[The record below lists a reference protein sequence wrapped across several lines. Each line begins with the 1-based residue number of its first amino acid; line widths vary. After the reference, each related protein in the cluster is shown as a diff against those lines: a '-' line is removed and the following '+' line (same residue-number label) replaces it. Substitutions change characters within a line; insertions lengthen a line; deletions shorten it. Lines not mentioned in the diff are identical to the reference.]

1 MQIITLTTDMGTQ
14 DHYVAAIKGAILKR
28 HSNVHIVDI
37 THEVQS
43 FSTTQAAFF
52 LKNCFEEFPEGTIH
66 IIGVQSEPIIHFESE
81 KMSSYPS
88 ILKFKGHYFVGTDN
102 GIFSLLVQENEFEGF
117 WRLDDVLSN
126 KNVFNFPTK
135 NILVPAACQI
145 AHGKEIDTFATEQ
158 PEFKRQIAFHPSIE
172 PNVIKGNIIHIDH
185 FGNLITN
192 IDKETFYQ
200 FGKDIP
206 FTIFFRKKEYFI
218 DEIST
223 SYSEVPK
230 GEKVAIF
237 NSNNLLEIAINQ
249 GAKDRKNGASSLFG
263 VSINDIVRIEY
274 SPRGSKDTL
283 ESLF

>member
-14 DHYVAAIKGAILKR
+14 DHYVAAIKGTILK
-28 HSNVHIVDI
+28 HLDKVHIVDI

-43 FSTTQAAFF
+43 FSTNQAAYY
-52 LKNCFEEFPEGTIH
+52 LKNCFEDFPEGTIH
-66 IIGVQSEPIIHFESE
+66 IIGVQSEPIIHFESDN
-81 KMSSYPS
+81 MNAYPAV
-88 ILKFKGHYFVGTDN
+88 LKFKNHFFIGTDN
-102 GIFSLLVQENEFEGF
+102 GIFSLIVQDNQIDGF

-126 KNVFNFPTK
+126 KNMFNFPVK
-135 NILVPAACQI
+135 NILVPAACKLAQ
-145 AHGKEIDTFATEQ
+145 GKNIESFASEQ
-158 PEFKRQIAFHPSIE
+158 SEFKRQISFHPTVE
-172 PNVIKGNIIHIDH
+172 PNIIKGNVIHIDH
-185 FGNLITN
+185 YGNLITN
-192 IDKETFYQ
+192 IDKTTFFQ

-218 DEIST
+218 DEISM
-223 SYSEVPK
+223 SYSDVPK

-263 VSINDIVRIEY
+263 ISVNDIVRVEY

>member
-1 MQIITLTTDMGTQ
+1 MHIITLTTDMGTQ

-28 HSNVHIVDI
+28 ITNVHIVDI
-37 THEVQS
+37 SHEVQS
-43 FSTTQAAFF
+43 FSTNQAAYF
-52 LKNCFEEFPEGTIH
+52 LKNCFEDFPEGTIH

-81 KMSSYPS
+81 NMSSYPS
-88 ILKFKGHYFVGTDN
+88 ILKYKGHYFIGTDN
-102 GIFSLLVQENEFEGF
+102 GVFSLIVQENEIEGF

-126 KNVFNFPTK
+126 KNVFNFPVK
-135 NILVPAACQI
+135 NILVPAACQL
-145 AHGKEIDTFATEQ
+145 ALGKEINTFATEQ
-158 PEFKRQIAFHPSIE
+158 TTFKRQIAFHPTIE
-172 PNVIKGNIIHIDH
+172 PNVLKGNVIHIDH

-192 IDKETFYQ
+192 IDKETFYKV
-200 FGKDIP
+200 GKDVP
-206 FTIFFRKKEYFI
+206 FTIFFRKKEYYI

-223 SYSEVPK
+223 SYTDVPK

-263 VSINDIVRIEY
+263 ISVNDIVRVEY

>member
-1 MQIITLTTDMGTQ
+1 MQIITLISDMGTQ

-28 HSNVHIVDI
+28 NSNVHIIDI

-43 FSTTQAAFF
+43 FSLSQTAFY

-66 IIGVQSEPIIHFESE
+66 IIGVLSEPIIHFDSDE
-81 KMSSYPS
+81 MSCYPS
-88 ILKFKGHYFVGTDN
+88 ILKYKGHYFVGTDS
-102 GIFSLLVQENEFEGF
+102 GVFSLIVGENEFEGF

-145 AHGKEIDTFATEQ
+145 AEGKEIDTFATQ
-158 PEFKRQIAFHPSIE
+158 QNGFKRQIAFHPSIE
-172 PNVIKGNIIHIDH
+172 PNVIKGNVIHIDY

-192 IDKETFYQ
+192 IDKDTFYQ
-200 FGKDIP
+200 FGTEIP

-218 DEIST
+218 DEISK
-223 SYSEVPK
+223 SYSDVPK

-237 NSNNLLEIAINQ
+237 NTNNLLEIAINQ
-249 GAKDRKNGASSLFG
+249 GSKDRKNGASSLFG
-263 VSINDIVRIEY
+263 ITVNDIVRVEY

>member
-1 MQIITLTTDMGTQ
+1 MQIITLTSDMGTQ

-28 HSNVHIVDI
+28 HSNVHIIDI
-37 THEVQS
+37 SHEVQS
-43 FSTTQAAFF
+43 FSTTQAAFL

-66 IIGVQSEPIIHFESE
+66 IVGVQSEPIIHLDSE
-81 KMSSYPS
+81 RMSAYPS
-88 ILKFKGHYFVGTDN
+88 VLKYKGHYFVGTDN
-102 GIFSLLVQENEFEGF
+102 GIFSLIVQENEFEGF

-135 NILVPAACQI
+135 NILVPAACHI
-145 AHGKEIDTFATEQ
+145 AHGKDIDTFATAQ
-158 PEFKRQIAFHPSIE
+158 TEFKRQIAFHPTIE
-172 PNVIKGNIIHIDH
+172 PNIIKGNIIHIDH

-200 FGKDIP
+200 FGKEIP
-206 FTIFFRKKEYFI
+206 FTIFFRKKEYYI
-218 DEIST
+218 DEISN
-223 SYSEVPK
+223 SYSDVPK

-249 GAKDRKNGASSLFG
+249 GARDRKNGASSLFG
-263 VSINDIVRIEY
+263 VSVNDIVRIEY